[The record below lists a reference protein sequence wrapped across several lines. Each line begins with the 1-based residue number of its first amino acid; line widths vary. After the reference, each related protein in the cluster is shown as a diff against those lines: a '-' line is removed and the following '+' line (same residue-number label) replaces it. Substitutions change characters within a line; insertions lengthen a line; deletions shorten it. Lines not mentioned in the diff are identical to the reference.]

1 MLQLREA
8 IANLVFLLVTTFH
21 FVSSVCLANPLIHE
35 DETHA
40 TEAGFE
46 SIFNAVDL
54 SGWQGATED
63 YEVIDGAI
71 TCKPERGGI
80 LFTTQEFADFT
91 VKLDFKLYAGG
102 NNGLAIRYPGHGRA
116 SVDAMCE
123 LQVLDDEAAMYK
135 DLDPRQYHGA
145 IYGMV
150 ASRRGFLKPVGE
162 WNSQEV
168 TVRGSTIQVILNGTE
183 IVNAN
188 VSAVTDF
195 KDGQAHPGKDLQHGF
210 FGFAGHNDPVQFRNI
225 QIKRL
230 DRFRLAHFSAD
241 VTIPIG
247 HRCMGVLPQKSTRIE
262 DPLFV
267 HGFVLTGS
275 DRPIVLAAVDWCEIR
290 NESYDAWRQALADAA
305 QTARDRVIVSSLH
318 QHDAPVVDAGAA
330 RLLAEVGLRGE
341 LFDEQ
346 FHADVLSRVSQALRD
361 SLAAAQPVTH
371 IGTNQ
376 TTVENIASSRRVV
389 HPDGTVTFS
398 RGSSSGREEF
408 FRQSPDGL
416 IDPRLRTL
424 SFWNGDSC
432 LLELHSYATHPM
444 SYYGR
449 GEVTSDFV
457 GLARQR
463 RQHDHPHIKQIY
475 VSGCSGDVTA
485 GKYND
490 GTPESRNGLTERL
503 YNAMVASSQ
512 HVAKTPIV
520 KAHFKAT
527 PLALEFSPD
536 AYLTAEKLKETLSNQ
551 ANTVEQRILAAMG
564 LASRMRVEA
573 NQPIDF
579 ASIDF
584 GPAQLVLFPGET
596 FVGYQLL
603 AQKMLPRSL
612 LIPIGYGE
620 SWTGYIPTRESFAE
634 NFNES
639 WQWVSPNS
647 PDKIQSALEI
657 LLPQPPSKSAAE
669 PSAK

>member
-1 MLQLREA
+1 MIQNRA
-8 IANLVFLLVTTFH
+8 IIATLAFAMGIALH
-21 FVSSVCLANPLIHE
+21 GVSSVYSANPQNDGRPDSGDQSE
-35 DETHA
+35 FT
-40 TEAGFE
+40 
-46 SIFNAVDL
+46 SIFNGVDL
-54 SGWQGATED
+54 TGWQGATED
-63 YEVIDGAI
+63 YEVVDGSI
-71 TCKPERGGI
+71 TCKPDRGGV
-80 LFTTQEFADFT
+80 LFTTQEYADFT
-91 VKLDFKLYAGG
+91 VKLEFKLSAGG

-123 LQVLDDEAAMYK
+123 LQILDDDAEMYK

-150 ASRRGFLKPVGE
+150 APRRGFLKPVGE

-183 IVNAN
+183 IVNAD
-188 VSAVTDF
+188 VSSVTEF
-195 KDGQAHPGKDLQHGF
+195 KDGQAHPGKELQHGY

-230 DRFRLAHFSAD
+230 DRFRLAHFSTD

-262 DPLFV
+262 DPLEV
-267 HGFVLTGS
+267 HGFVLMGGEL
-275 DRPIVLAAVDWCEIR
+275 PLVFAAVDWCEIR

-305 QTARDRVIVSSLH
+305 QTTRDRVLVSSLH
-318 QHDAPVVDAGAA
+318 QHDAPVIDSGAA
-330 RLLAEVGLRGE
+330 KLLAEVGLRGE

-346 FHADVLSRVSQALRD
+346 FHADVLSRVSQSLRD
-361 SLAAAQPVTH
+361 SLTTAQPVTH
-371 IGTNQ
+371 VGTNQ
-376 TTVENIASSRRVV
+376 TTVQQIGSSRRVV
-389 HPDGTVTFS
+389 NLDGTVSFS

-408 FRQSPDGL
+408 FRQAPEGL
-416 IDPRLRTL
+416 IDSRLRTF
-424 SFWNGDSC
+424 SFWNGDIC

-457 GLARQR
+457 GLARRR
-463 RQHDHPHIKQIY
+463 RQADHPNVKQIY

-490 GTPESRNGLTERL
+490 GTPDSRSRLTERL

-520 KAHFKAT
+520 KAQFRTT
-527 PLALEFSPD
+527 PLSLEFSPD
-536 AYLTAEKLKETLSNQ
+536 PNLTADKLKETLSDPQ
-551 ANTVEQRILAAMG
+551 KTVEQRILAAMG
-564 LASRMRVEA
+564 LASRMRVDA

-579 ASIDF
+579 PCIDF
-584 GPAQLVLFPGET
+584 GAAQVVLFPGET

-620 SWTGYIPTRESFAE
+620 SWTGYIPTKESFAE

-639 WQWVSPNS
+639 WQWVAPSSPER
-647 PDKIQSALEI
+647 IQSALDV
-657 LLPQPPSKSAAE
+657 LLGPAMNNPVAH